1 MFGSFVVNGKLDISA
16 FRRVAALNRV
26 VLPVLVLPIMPIA
39 SRESPSPKTHLFFQK
54 IKLAAILNKV
64 LRFNCLRRVTDRDC
78 FVRVLAFLVW
88 YL

>member
-54 IKLAAILNKV
+54 IKLAATLNKV
-64 LRFNCLRRVTDRDC
+64 LRFNCPRRVTDRDR
-78 FVRVLAFLVW
+78 FARVSAFLVW
-88 YL
+88 